1 MEHTITQKLRN
12 LLSENLNLDLFYSIN
27 IGYNGTRLIA
37 EYSKHLEEY
46 LLYKSFQQ
54 KDYIYEDD
62 FEKVEL
68 ENADGSVRIVLMKD

>member
-1 MEHTITQKLRN
+1 MKT

-37 EYSKHLEEY
+37 EYSKYLEEY

-62 FEKVEL
+62 FEKLEL